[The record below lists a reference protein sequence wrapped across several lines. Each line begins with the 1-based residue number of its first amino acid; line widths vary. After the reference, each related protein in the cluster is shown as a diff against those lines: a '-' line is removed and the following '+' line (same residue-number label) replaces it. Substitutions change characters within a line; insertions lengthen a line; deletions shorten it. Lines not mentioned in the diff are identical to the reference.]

1 MKIDLEDFPTFVSGK
16 DPVIICVEVGDV
28 LPKSI
33 VREVFCIECDVAS
46 DFYIGNVCVV
56 FGFRRVACGEKHG
69 ADEKERD
76 EKMSIRCF
84 RCLHSANLL
93 MVGEVWKRAEFGVG
107 CMICVS
113 RVFGDLKSDRPPSI
127 LSSIVIVTLV

>member
-1 MKIDLEDFPTFVSGK
+1 MEVDLEDFPTFVSGK
-16 DPVIICVEVGDV
+16 DPVTICVEEGDV

-46 DFYIGNVCVV
+46 DSYIGNVCVV

-69 ADEKERD
+69 ADENEGD
-76 EKMSIRCF
+76 EKKSIRCF

-93 MVGEVWKRAEFGVG
+93 MVGEVWKSQAWCWLYDMCF
-107 CMICVS
+107 S
-113 RVFGDLKSDRPPSI
+113 RVL
-127 LSSIVIVTLV
+127 